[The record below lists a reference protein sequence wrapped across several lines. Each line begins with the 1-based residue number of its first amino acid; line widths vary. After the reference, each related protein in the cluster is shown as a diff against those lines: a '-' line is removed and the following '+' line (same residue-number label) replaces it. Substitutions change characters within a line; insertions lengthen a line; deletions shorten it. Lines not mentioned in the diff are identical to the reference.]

1 MTPPFDHARIVVRDY
16 RLVSSIRVFILGSL
30 EAGGAMHGYQLRVI
44 ANESNIQNW
53 TDITPGAIYGALKRL
68 VNEGLV
74 REVRSER
81 DGARPQRQIVDITDE
96 GRAEVRRLRMSALTD
111 FRLPADPFD
120 LAFARPGA
128 ELLEELP
135 QIIATRRQ
143 MIDDLA
149 AEYAH
154 RITTLSTRLTAL
166 EELTMRHR
174 LSLLHA
180 EVAYADEVLTQ
191 LPSIL
196 KEERGTTA

>member
-1 MTPPFDHARIVVRDY
+1 
-16 RLVSSIRVFILGSL
+16 
-30 EAGGAMHGYQLRVI
+30 MHGYQLRAI
-44 ANESNIQNW
+44 ASESHIHNW

-81 DGARPQRQIVDITDE
+81 DGARPQRQIVDITAE
-96 GRAEVRRLRMSALTD
+96 GRAEVRRLRMAALTD
-111 FRLPADPFD
+111 FRLSADPFD

-135 QIIATRRQ
+135 QIIAVRRQ
-143 MIDDLA
+143 MIGDLA
-149 AEYAH
+149 AEYAQ
-154 RITTLSTRLTAL
+154 RITGLSPRLTAL

-174 LSLLHA
+174 LSRLHA
-180 EVAYADEVLTQ
+180 EMAYADEVLTE

-196 KEERGTTA
+196 EKERGSTA